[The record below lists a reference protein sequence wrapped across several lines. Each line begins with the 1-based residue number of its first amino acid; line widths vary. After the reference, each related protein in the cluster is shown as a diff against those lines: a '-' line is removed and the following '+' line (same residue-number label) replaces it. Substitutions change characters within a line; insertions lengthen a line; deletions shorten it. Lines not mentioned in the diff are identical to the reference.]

1 MSRIFGFVLAAM
13 LAALCGCEKPAVV
26 ATQKPQPVPEVY
38 RANFETSKG
47 NIVIEATKSWAPEGA
62 ERFYRLV
69 EQRFYDDARFFRV
82 VRNSIAQFGING
94 TPAVNARWANMTFA
108 DDPVKQSNLRGT
120 VTFATSGP
128 NTRTTHVFINLKDNR
143 RLDKSGFAPFG
154 KVVEG
159 MAVVDQLYSFY
170 GDLPPRGEGPD
181 PARIEREGNEY
192 LGIRFPRL
200 DYIKTAR
207 IAEAK

>member
-1 MSRIFGFVLAAM
+1 MSRVFGFALAVT
-13 LAALCGCEKPAVV
+13 LAALCGCEKPAGV
-26 ATQKPQPVPEVY
+26 ATQTPRPVPDVY
-38 RANFETSKG
+38 RASFETSKG
-47 NIVIEATKSWAPEGA
+47 NFVIEVTRNWAPEGA
-62 ERFYRLV
+62 ERFYRLI

-82 VRNSIAQFGING
+82 VRNSIAQFGISG

-120 VTFATSGP
+120 VSFATSGP
-128 NTRTTHVFINLKDNR
+128 NTRTTHVFINLKDNS

-159 MAVVDQLYSFY
+159 MAVVDQLYCFY

-192 LGIRFPRL
+192 LEVRFPRL
-200 DYIKTAR
+200 DYIKKAR
-207 IAEAK
+207 IVEAK